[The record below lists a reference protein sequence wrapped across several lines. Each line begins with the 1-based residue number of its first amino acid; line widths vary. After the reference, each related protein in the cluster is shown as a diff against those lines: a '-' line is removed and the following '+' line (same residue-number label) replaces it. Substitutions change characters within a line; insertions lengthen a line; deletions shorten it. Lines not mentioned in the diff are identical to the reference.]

1 LVPERYAGGGDA
13 FAVGFHALRAHWPL
27 FAAFQLEECL
37 VSLDMKSMRDD
48 EGGTTLRFLHVRL
61 FVESQPTA
69 YAATIHPAQYTH
81 QPVRDLGGILLRPC
95 QQPGPSLCGLQ
106 VSVCAVE
113 ALKSN
118 NFPAAPDVHPQVQN
132 GKFRTTNSLSLVGDP
147 IQALI

>member
-106 VSVCAVE
+106 LHPMFI
-113 ALKSN
+113 LKCKTGSS
-118 NFPAAPDVHPQVQN
+118 APQIHFHLWVTRFKP
-132 GKFRTTNSLSLVGDP
+132 
-147 IQALI
+147 